1 MSVLDKF
8 RKKEDIMQKTIEIE
22 CDIFEKVEYLSNHV
36 YDATISRIINECI
49 DELIEKEN
57 IKMYPKKEGEISTKH
72 SLMLRKSSLEGLDV
86 IAPTPNLNVTL
97 ILGFVSGISKSYC
110 PFPLHKSNASLCFP
124 IVVGTLTS
132 LPADTLATFSP
143 SR

>member
-8 RKKEDIMQKTIEIE
+8 RKKEDIVQKTIEIE
-22 CDIFEKVEYLSNHV
+22 CEIFEKIEYLSNHV

-72 SLMLRKSSLEGLDV
+72 SLMLRKSSLEGLEK
-86 IAPTPNLNVTL
+86 LRKKY
-97 ILGFVSGISKSYC
+97 GISIYKLIDISIRNV
-110 PFPLHKSNASLCFP
+110 LSE
-124 IVVGTLTS
+124 
-132 LPADTLATFSP
+132 
-143 SR
+143 